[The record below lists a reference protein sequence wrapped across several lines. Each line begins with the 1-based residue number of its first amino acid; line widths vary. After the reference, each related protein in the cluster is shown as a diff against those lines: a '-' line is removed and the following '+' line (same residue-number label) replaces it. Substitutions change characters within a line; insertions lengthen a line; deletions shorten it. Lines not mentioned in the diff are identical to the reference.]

1 MKALLS
7 ALAAVVVA
15 VSLVEPAPAVGAEP
29 VAMIAVR

>member
-7 ALAAVVVA
+7 VLAAVVVA

-29 VAMIAVR
+29 ASTVSER

>member
-15 VSLVEPAPAVGAEP
+15 VSLVEPAPAVGAVP
-29 VAMIAVR
+29 ASTVAAR